1 MNVGLTKRLLHH
13 SFLEADCL
21 DAGVAYSCRCR
32 LCRISSAT
40 ANTSNI
46 RERILIYKSCKILI
60 IMLVQMEKEQPQQCN
75 RVCAVHFAS
84 SCEQT
89 KRLLMRTFD
98 RETIRKLVKQTWC
111 KEHTDSSVLYYKW
124 MFF

>member
-32 LCRISSAT
+32 FCRISSAT

-46 RERILIYKSCKILI
+46 IEKVLIYKSCKKSNNYAGSNGYGEGATTT
-60 IMLVQMEKEQPQQCN
+60 V
-75 RVCAVHFAS
+75 
-84 SCEQT
+84 
-89 KRLLMRTFD
+89 
-98 RETIRKLVKQTWC
+98 
-111 KEHTDSSVLYYKW
+111 
-124 MFF
+124 